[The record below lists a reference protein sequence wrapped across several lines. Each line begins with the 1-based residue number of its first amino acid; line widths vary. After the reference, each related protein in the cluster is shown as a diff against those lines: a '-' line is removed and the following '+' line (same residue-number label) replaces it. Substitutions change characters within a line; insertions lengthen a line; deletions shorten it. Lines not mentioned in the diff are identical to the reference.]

1 MGSISSHFF
10 PNKPDT
16 PRGAVHMNV
25 NRKYRLSA
33 AKQQNASRRF
43 RPDSLKAVQPCGA
56 LFYGQTT
63 QKVEI
68 ELAAFFGNLA
78 HNRLEAR
85 RFGLRPVHIF
95 NGLLYF
101 IRRRI
106 AHSLPGAKAI

>member
-1 MGSISSHFF
+1 
-10 PNKPDT
+10 
-16 PRGAVHMNV
+16 MNV

-43 RPDSLKAVQPCGA
+43 RPDSLKAIQPCRA
-56 LFYGQTT
+56 LFDRQIT

-95 NGLLYF
+95 NGFLYF
-101 IRRRI
+101 IRWRI
-106 AHSLPGAKAI
+106 AYRFP